1 MAVGE
6 DDEIAIGEVE
16 EAAVGED
23 ERKTIWSLL
32 WRFLTSVWETTKSIF
47 MACVC
52 Q

>member
-32 WRFLTSVWETTKSIF
+32 WRFLTSV
-47 MACVC
+47 
-52 Q
+52 